1 VAGTDDRGQ
10 AGEVDALLLA
20 ELLRTC
26 DRLAQVREQLSSD
39 GLTVTGSQD
48 QTRPHPLLGI
58 ERQLVAELAARLE
71 RLRRTPARRPFGAAT
86 RPDGRLGRIDFKTG
100 LIA

>member
-1 VAGTDDRGQ
+1 MTPRTKSPNGRALLEPPSDLSLESRERWPRFLADVAGTDDRGQ
-10 AGEVDALLLA
+10 ACEVDALLLA

-48 QTRPHPLLGI
+48 QTRPHPLLGV
-58 ERQLVAELAARLE
+58 ERQLVAELA
-71 RLRRTPARRPFGAAT
+71 
-86 RPDGRLGRIDFKTG
+86 
-100 LIA
+100 